1 MQETDMLKK
10 IERSKQH
17 CQFNSM
23 LKKIKD
29 NLIKAAGD

>member
-1 MQETDMLKK
+1 MQERDMFKK
-10 IERSKQH
+10 TERSKQH

-23 LKKIKD
+23 LKKMKD